1 MFDSSDVYL
10 ADFGFVMMGFAA
22 PRGSPHDLVVV
33 MVSEEGSVW
42 DNVSDPRVSIDTDDS
57 PLTLAPSVAADRVFV
72 AVSRDNG
79 ARTLWTGGFDL
90 ERGN

>member
-1 MFDSSDVYL
+1 
-10 ADFGFVMMGFAA
+10 MGQRF
-22 PRGSPHDLVVV
+22 R
-33 MVSEEGSVW
+33 SE
-42 DNVSDPRVSIDTDDS
+42 VSIDTDDS